1 MGRECALTLPSI
13 RSAGNSYLPTVHIMN
28 TTTTRIAILLAT
40 LVLAPFS
47 SADARDVLALQVSPR
62 TAMGPTSIR
71 VRAVVEHDSTNRM
84 LEVSADSGG
93 VYQSSAIE
101 LDGDEAARINE
112 VVFRDMP
119 QGEYEIVVRLLDS
132 SGRVRAMAR
141 STVTIA
147 GQLAINSSILD

>member
-1 MGRECALTLPSI
+1 
-13 RSAGNSYLPTVHIMN
+13 MN
-28 TTTTRIAILLAT
+28 TPTTTVAMLLVT
-40 LVLAPFS
+40 LVLTPFS
-47 SADARDVLALQVSPR
+47 SAGAREVLALQVSPR

-101 LDGDEAARINE
+101 LDGDEAAKINE

-119 QGEYEIVVRLLDS
+119 KGEYEIIVRLLDS
-132 SGRVRAMAR
+132 SGRVRALAR
-141 STVTIA
+141 SSVTIA
-147 GQLAINSSILD
+147 GDVD